1 MKAKI
6 ISIQRKWLIKR
17 EAMEYVGL
25 GRTKFDELASK
36 EGLTVSA
43 LNQKT
48 KWFRVDE
55 LDQVIE
61 KNIIKKSLI
70 RTATGI

>member
-1 MKAKI
+1 
-6 ISIQRKWLIKR
+6 
-17 EAMEYVGL
+17 MEYVGL

-61 KNIIKKSLI
+61 KNIIKKSLV